1 MLVLLL
7 KARKDKDVRKNNM
20 SKYNLTDILEQYKI
34 GSGWTSDFDYD
45 GMLKAGLETGVDTD
59 IEVLKKI
66 SDDFEDVNYHRE
78 NSHLQNAIEALEDGA
93 TKEASMFFGDF
104 HAEIKAT
111 MKEQGMD
118 IEPTVGQ
125 FMQNYIKEDLFS
137 KDGDNEDNVDNIDK
151 VASPD
156 AKASD
161 YSSAISSNRSEDSA
175 EQAGTTKTTKP
186 MYNENKSMSL
196 VDLAKKLGIDVDEL
210 KDKVEKFKG
219 KEKDEIEAGARASMA
234 EENSE
239 DKLPMDENKA
249 LGYLDKEVSDRIEGM
264 LNIPMK
270 KKFMEVGMD
279 LIQDLIEED
288 PFEIDDIITHLA
300 NELGDYMDSFYR
312 QGDRLAGIEIEE
324 NGDVKD
330 YAEEIKEDDK
340 KKLMDAAAKMI
351 KDRILKD
358 IPMDIV
364 VDFVKT
370 HFDDIKGMDNSEIE
384 DEFENFR
391 SVNYDYIDEDLKEH
405 FSRFK

>member
-1 MLVLLL
+1 
-7 KARKDKDVRKNNM
+7 M

-34 GSGWTSDFDYD
+34 GSGWTTDFDYD
-45 GMLKAGLETGVDTD
+45 GMLKTGLGTSIDTP

-78 NSHLQNAIEALEDGA
+78 NSHLQYAIDALEIGDM
-93 TKEASMFFGDF
+93 KEAEGRLSDF

-111 MKEQGMD
+111 MGEQGMD

-125 FMQNYIKEDLFS
+125 FMQNYIKEDLLS

-151 VASPD
+151 VASPS
-156 AKASD
+156 AKGKGYD
-161 YSSAISSNRSEDSA
+161 SSVSA
-175 EQAGTTKTTKP
+175 QSKESGDEMDQITQTTKP
-186 MYNENKSMSL
+186 MYKENKVPSL
-196 VDLAKKLGIDVDEL
+196 EEVFNIDRKGNEKPDTDGSDASKYKKAARDMKEARVDRDV
-210 KDKVEKFKG
+210 
-219 KEKDEIEAGARASMA
+219 A
-234 EENSE
+234 E
-239 DKLPMDENKA
+239 
-249 LGYLDKEVSDRIEGM
+249 RIEGM
-264 LNIPMK
+264 LNIPLK
-270 KKFMEVGMD
+270 RKFLDTFMD
-279 LIQDLIEED
+279 LWQDLIEED
-288 PFEIDDIITHLA
+288 PFFAEDVINHLSNEMHKEIAGWEAT
-300 NELGDYMDSFYR
+300 
-312 QGDRLAGIEIEE
+312 GDRLAGIGE

-405 FSRFK
+405 FNRFK

>member
-20 SKYNLTDILEQYKI
+20 SKYNLTDIFEQYKI

-45 GMLKAGLETGVDTD
+45 GMLKTGLGTSIDTP

-78 NSHLQNAIEALEDGA
+78 NSHLQDAIDAIEIGDMKQAEGRLD
-93 TKEASMFFGDF
+93 DF
-104 HAEIKAT
+104 HVEIRKT
-111 MKEQGMD
+111 QEEQGMD

-151 VASPD
+151 VASPS
-156 AKASD
+156 AKGKGYD
-161 YSSAISSNRSEDSA
+161 SSVAAQSKESGDEMDQIT
-175 EQAGTTKTTKP
+175 QTTKP
-186 MYNENKSMSL
+186 MYKENKVPSL
-196 VDLAKKLGIDVDEL
+196 EEVYNIDRKGNEKPDTDGSDASKYKKAARDMKEARVDRDV
-210 KDKVEKFKG
+210 
-219 KEKDEIEAGARASMA
+219 A
-234 EENSE
+234 E
-239 DKLPMDENKA
+239 
-249 LGYLDKEVSDRIEGM
+249 RIEGM
-264 LNIPMK
+264 LNIPLK
-270 KKFMEVGMD
+270 RKFLDAFMD
-279 LIQDLIEED
+279 LWQDLIEED
-288 PFEIDDIITHLA
+288 PFYAEDVINHLNNEMHKEIDGYQA
-300 NELGDYMDSFYR
+300 M
-312 QGDRLAGIEIEE
+312 GDRLNSIPMEE

-405 FSRFK
+405 FNRFK